1 MDGGQLHRLG
11 RRLIELSAQVTGENG
26 EAGDITLTPAEAAVL
41 EDVVKHQGSSI
52 SDIRR
57 RTGFVQS
64 HVSASV
70 ANLRARRLV
79 ETAADPGDARMTRV
93 RVADDVTRVIMRRA
107 ARQADEAIAN
117 AVGNANEAGQAIAM
131 LETLADLL
139 L

>member
-11 RRLIELSAQVTGENG
+11 RRLIDLSAQVTGENG

-79 ETAADPGDARMTRV
+79 ETAADPGDARRTRV

-107 ARQADEAIAN
+107 ARQADQAIAN
-117 AVGNANEAGQAIAM
+117 AVGDANQAG
-131 LETLADLL
+131 
-139 L
+139 

>member
-1 MDGGQLHRLG
+1 VDGGQLHRLG

-26 EAGDITLTPAEAAVL
+26 EACDVTLTPAEAAVL

-79 ETAADPGDARMTRV
+79 ETATDPGDARRTRV

-117 AVGNANEAGQAIAM
+117 AVGNANQAGQAIAM